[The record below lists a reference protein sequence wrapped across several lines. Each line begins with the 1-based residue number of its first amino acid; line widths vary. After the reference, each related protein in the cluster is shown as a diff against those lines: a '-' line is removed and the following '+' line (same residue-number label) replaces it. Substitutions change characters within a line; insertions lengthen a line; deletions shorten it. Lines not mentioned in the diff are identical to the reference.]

1 MSATAAMGSLMYLK
15 YYLEYRGIDIES
27 TNNNKQ
33 TPLICACDWG
43 HPEAVKFLIEK
54 GANVNARDAR
64 GRTALMYFD
73 YDNPEIT
80 KLLINANADVNAK
93 DHAGYTALMHAYM
106 QNHIKIMKLLKSHG
120 AFKMSQD
127 ANFDKWLLEN
137 SSLIKEI
144 KEEQDENRYEEK

>member
-1 MSATAAMGSLMYLK
+1 
-15 YYLEYRGIDIES
+15 
-27 TNNNKQ
+27 
-33 TPLICACDWG
+33 
-43 HPEAVKFLIEK
+43 
-54 GANVNARDAR
+54 
-64 GRTALMYFD
+64 MYFD